1 MGRFKEGRIFFGTVQ
16 IGGIFLDRYKNRLNI
31 CMVLNV
37 NNIMYVFDS
46 VYFLYKIKLIYIYI
60 TCVIEYMNIM
70 WVLFNSK
77 WCMYVLVMFLK

>member
-1 MGRFKEGRIFFGTVQ
+1 
-16 IGGIFLDRYKNRLNI
+16 
-31 CMVLNV
+31 MVLNV